1 MSVNYAR
8 LDQELAAF
16 IKVLSTPTK
25 EGNLYVPMPTTVH
38 LLRRL
43 NALCAKNMTATD
55 FQVGEETK
63 GFRRDSYSQLHER
76 SGKKR
81 DRK

>member
-1 MSVNYAR
+1 MNYNK
-8 LDQELAAF
+8 LDTELREF

-43 NALCAKNMTATD
+43 NAMCARNMVATD

-63 GFRRDSYSQLHER
+63 GFNRTSCAELCR
-76 SGKKR
+76 GKSRTVK
-81 DRK
+81 KEPK